1 MELLCGNDDETVRQ
15 KATDNLCCLILKLDE
30 SIITNEIF
38 PLMQRLIQNDM
49 KSKVSC
55 CYLFPI
61 VYPKLSNQ
69 LIKTELIQ
77 AFYEISKD
85 DCPAVRRAAAFN
97 ISNITM
103 LRCYYNLNL
112 FIIIFILKILNI
124 III

>member
-1 MELLCGNDDETVRQ
+1 
-15 KATDNLCCLILKLDE
+15 
-30 SIITNEIF
+30 
-38 PLMQRLIQNDM
+38 MQRLIQNDM

-103 LRCYYNLNL
+103 LLQFYIYLS
-112 FIIIFILKILNI
+112 FYVI
-124 III
+124 

>member
-1 MELLCGNDDETVRQ
+1 
-15 KATDNLCCLILKLDE
+15 
-30 SIITNEIF
+30 
-38 PLMQRLIQNDM
+38 MQRLIQNDM

-103 LRCYYNLNL
+103 LL
-112 FIIIFILKILNI
+112 
-124 III
+124 

>member
-1 MELLCGNDDETVRQ
+1 
-15 KATDNLCCLILKLDE
+15 
-30 SIITNEIF
+30 
-38 PLMQRLIQNDM
+38 MQRLIQNDM

>member
-1 MELLCGNDDETVRQ
+1 LLCGNDDETVRQ
-15 KATDNLCCLILKLDE
+15 KATDNLCDLILKLDE

-97 ISNITM
+97 I
-103 LRCYYNLNL
+103 R
-112 FIIIFILKILNI
+112 IID
-124 III
+124 